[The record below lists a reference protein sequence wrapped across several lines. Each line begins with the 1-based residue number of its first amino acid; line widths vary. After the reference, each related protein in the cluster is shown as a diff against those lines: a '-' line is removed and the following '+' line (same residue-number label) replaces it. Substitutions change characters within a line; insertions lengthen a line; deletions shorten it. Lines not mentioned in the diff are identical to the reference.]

1 MVIHTIP
8 NLGMANT
15 LINDKTFKE
24 ELLCRSYMYIHPM
37 RGADAFPLLLAMH
50 QSYPFTRSVLQAS
63 TITWSLL
70 FHKCI
75 SAAAFPVFTL
85 LKEIL
90 PNTTHP
96 DEQSVPPNRNHSFTL
111 FKNFRKWITEWGI
124 QKEHNNYEC
133 LNQLNVVDHEE
144 PVGEE

>member
-96 DEQSVPPNRNHSFTL
+96 DEQSVSPQIETTHL
-111 FKNFRKWITEWGI
+111 HYLKNLENESQNEAYKKNTITM
-124 QKEHNNYEC
+124 NA
-133 LNQLNVVDHEE
+133 
-144 PVGEE
+144 